1 MAGGV
6 VGRRTIPI
14 GWGYIRGYAKPK
26 YAVSAPQSIVTSE
39 IDYAQSYDKNLI
51 RTFTTTAMLNM
62 RAGAGKDKK
71 VITVIPNN
79 ATVSCYGYYTD
90 KWYFVQYKDFTGFC
104 SSTYLK

>member
-1 MAGGV
+1 MSGGI

-26 YAVSAPQSIVTSE
+26 YAVSTSQPIVTSE
-39 IDYAQSYDKNLI
+39 LDYAQSYDKNLI
-51 RTFTTTAMLNM
+51 RTFTTTATLNM

-71 VITVIPNN
+71 VITIIPNN

-90 KWYFVQYKDFTGFC
+90 NWYFIQYKDFTGFC
-104 SSTYLK
+104 SSAYLK